1 MKAQLISRTVIED
14 HSVMLNE
21 HDYDNF
27 LKLWHYHP
35 EVELAVIRE
44 STGTRFVGDSIEK
57 FDEGEIIMIGKN
69 LPHLWLNDEIYFGE
83 HSDLRARAHVIHFH
97 KNFPEIL
104 SSMPEMEKIS
114 HLFKRA
120 ERGIKFEGASNKQI
134 ISIVE
139 EMFHLRG
146 LNRFMKVLE
155 ILKLLAEQQ
164 DNQLLSGPGFLRSV
178 IQKNDNRMTSAFEYI
193 MSHFTGHLS
202 LPDVAGHI
210 NMNPS
215 SFSRYFKRVNKKT
228 FTRFLNEVRIG
239 FACKLLIEEQYNI
252 SEVCYRSGFNNISNF
267 NRRFKVIKG
276 MTPTEYIKTHAG

>member
-1 MKAQLISRTVIED
+1 MKALLISRTVIED

-44 STGTRFVGDSIEK
+44 STGTRFVGDSIQK
-57 FDEGEIIMIGKN
+57 FEEGEIVMIGKN
-69 LPHLWLNDEIYFGE
+69 LPHLWLNDDIYFGE
-83 HSDLRARAHVIHFH
+83 QSGLRARAHVIHFH
-97 KNFPEIL
+97 KNFPKIL

-114 HLFKRA
+114 QLFKRA

-134 ISIVE
+134 ISMVK

-146 LNRFMKVLE
+146 LNRFMKVLGV
-155 ILKLLAEQQ
+155 LKLLAGQQ
-164 DNQLLSGPGFLRSV
+164 DYRLLSGPGFLRSV
-178 IQKNDNRMTSAFEYI
+178 IQKDDGRMTKAFEYI
-193 MSHFTGHLS
+193 MNHFTDNLRLS
-202 LPDVAGHI
+202 DVAGHI

-228 FTRFLNEVRIG
+228 FTRILNEVRIG
-239 FACKLLIEEQYNI
+239 FACKLLLDERYNI
-252 SEVCYRSGFNNISNF
+252 S
-267 NRRFKVIKG
+267 
-276 MTPTEYIKTHAG
+276 A